1 MEDKSLEMAETM
13 KSILFWQK
21 VIVALFVVGLVL
33 LGSMAGTLPFSGG
46 DEYASLVECLAGEEA
61 KGVDPDSLWDYCRS
75 LQDRLDLPNDNPE
88 WRYR

>member
-33 LGSMAGTLPFSGG
+33 LGSMAEPLSGG
-46 DEYASLVECLAGEEA
+46 YDTEQECVARE
-61 KGVDPDSLWDYCRS
+61 
-75 LQDRLDLPNDNPE
+75 
-88 WRYR
+88 

>member
-33 LGSMAGTLPFSGG
+33 LGSMAGPLPLSGG
-46 DEYASLVECLAGEEA
+46 DGYTSQHECQVREEA
-61 KGVDPDSLWDYCRS
+61 KGVTVGSAQNYCYS
-75 LQDRLDLPNDNPE
+75 LDLPRSPDGS
-88 WRYR
+88 